1 MAKNKKHETV
11 NITSKDLVILRF
23 PSEWPVN
30 EADLQAMMKTVR
42 TAINQDSTIVK
53 RFVCMAKGMEIETLK
68 EEQFVQIWKARFG
81 EESFKKANEEDPNQI
96 ELFDDHLWA
105 KGKEINPDNMES
117 VLENVVP
124 KENKSVEIDVKLDT
138 PDSAGNSWKEL
149 DDDTYEKVKRGEL

>member
-1 MAKNKKHETV
+1 MAKKKKHETI

-68 EEQFVQIWKARFG
+68 EEQFIQIWQSKFG
-81 EESFKKANEEDPNQI
+81 DESFKKANEEDPNQLD
-96 ELFDDHLWA
+96 LFPQ
-105 KGKEINPDNMES
+105 EPQEPINPDNMES
-117 VLENVVP
+117 VLENVIP
-124 KENKSVEIDVKLDT
+124 DEEKSVEIDVKLDT
-138 PDSAGNSWKEL
+138 PDDDGNSWKEI
-149 DDDTYEKVKRGEL
+149 DDETYEKVQRGEL

>member
-11 NITSKDLVILRF
+11 NINSKDLVILRF

-68 EEQFVQIWKARFG
+68 EEQFIQIWKSKFG
-81 EESFKKANEEDPNQI
+81 DASFKEANEEGPNQMD
-96 ELFDDHLWA
+96 LFPQ
-105 KGKEINPDNMES
+105 EPINPDSMES
-117 VLENVVP
+117 VLENVIP
-124 KENKSVEIDVKLDT
+124 SEEKKSVEIDVKLDK
-138 PDSAGNSWKEL
+138 PDEDGNSWKAIDE
-149 DDDTYEKVKRGEL
+149 DTYEKVQRGEL

>member
-53 RFVCMAKGMEIETLK
+53 RFVCMAKGLEIETMK
-68 EEQFVQIWKARFG
+68 EEQFIQIWKAKFG
-81 EESFKKANEEDPNQI
+81 EESFKKANEEDPNQLD
-96 ELFDDHLWA
+96 LFPQ
-105 KGKEINPDNMES
+105 EPINSDSMES
-117 VLENVVP
+117 VLENVIP
-124 KENKSVEIDVKLDT
+124 SEEKKSVEIDVKLDT
-138 PDSAGNSWKEL
+138 PDGNGNSWKEL
-149 DDDTYEKVKRGEL
+149 DEDTYEKVKRGEL